1 MFTQSHCDMSWN
13 TSLSLY
19 AFNWKHTRYANEI
32 LGLSL
37 LYYTLLDSYILAF
50 LPSPFLSSKSTKTR
64 CCNRSPSRYKIPTAM
79 SLGTRQ
85 LPELDTWQIRTKN
98 IRQGH
103 TFLCYQSC
111 LLIVLSLLVPLLFG
125 DGCRCWK
132 FSCCCC
138 YGGPWSNESTES
150 EDFPH
155 WAKMSDCR
163 SPWNSPGRK
172 TKINKAN

>member
-1 MFTQSHCDMSWN
+1 MLTVTAPGVGPN
-13 TSLSLY
+13 
-19 AFNWKHTRYANEI
+19 
-32 LGLSL
+32 
-37 LYYTLLDSYILAF
+37 YTLLDSYILAF

-98 IRQGH
+98 IRQGN

-111 LLIVLSLLVPLLFG
+111 LLFVLSLLVPLLFG